1 MVPKILTIG
10 ASILLLTSCLG
21 QPPKITNQQK
31 YYCTD
36 TISFSIDTNVISR
49 DYNHLLCDVDVNGL
63 KVGNVLI
70 DNGCRYMVLH
80 SELASLLDA
89 SFVPFDSSLW
99 TSLDVRHGYCEGY
112 LAQGLVFNIGHTAY
126 AVDTVEISDRRSIF
140 RKSNIRAIIG
150 RDFFENYVVELDFK
164 NNIMI
169 FGNQLPA
176 KTDDYLAIPMEPCG
190 GPHLSMLRVIKVD
203 GFKQKNGRPMQARLC
218 LDLGC
223 GETSYDETFL
233 HCVDQH
239 FSQLDTTSMAY
250 LVMNTIGVAIDSV
263 GFPCYYEEKS
273 GKRVRTPGPSAKII
287 GESLKSDILLGNNFF
302 SHFNVIF
309 DYKNNMLY
317 LKRNE

>member
-36 TISFSIDTNVISR
+36 IISFSIDTNVISR

-140 RKSNIRAIIG
+140 RKSNTEPSLDAI
-150 RDFFENYVVELDFK
+150 
-164 NNIMI
+164 
-169 FGNQLPA
+169 
-176 KTDDYLAIPMEPCG
+176 
-190 GPHLSMLRVIKVD
+190 SLRTMSWNLISK
-203 GFKQKNGRPMQARLC
+203 
-218 LDLGC
+218 
-223 GETSYDETFL
+223 
-233 HCVDQH
+233 
-239 FSQLDTTSMAY
+239 TTS
-250 LVMNTIGVAIDSV
+250 
-263 GFPCYYEEKS
+263 
-273 GKRVRTPGPSAKII
+273 
-287 GESLKSDILLGNNFF
+287 
-302 SHFNVIF
+302 
-309 DYKNNMLY
+309 
-317 LKRNE
+317 